1 MRGSTISK
9 SRAWEVPCDRSA
21 LTELCG
27 ARRFPDYVPP
37 SVPWEMTEVINNL
50 ITYSLYLLKPGGRL
64 VFFLP
69 TDNVSR
75 CPLGP
80 GRVRRW
86 RLRASQGR

>member
-1 MRGSTISK
+1 MKGSITSK
-9 SRAWEVPCDRSA
+9 SGLRLGQVAFGGRLMGSGWA
-21 LTELCG
+21 G
-27 ARRFPDYVPP
+27 RFPDYVPP

-75 CPLGP
+75 WQRGGLWCDAP
-80 GRVRRW
+80 RHRM
-86 RLRASQGR
+86 